1 LASRKLMFFSCIVAN
16 SCNYRIWTFLNIS
29 VLL

>member
-1 LASRKLMFFSCIVAN
+1 MFFSCIVAN